1 MIETREYKPS
11 EDDIIYH
18 YCDANAF
25 HAICTTRK
33 LRFNDLFSMNDYM
46 EVHWGYSIWEKV
58 ANIVIEEF
66 GFEFVDYIDKRI
78 NSTGL
83 RALVV
88 ASCFSKNGDVLSQWR
103 GYADNGKGYVIGF
116 KATELLKLPIRAL
129 EILYNEGEQIKEVEK
144 IVRALHKAEELS
156 EDKFS
161 SDFDTLVYLL
171 GYDLSSLKNPAFLEE
186 QEIRLIHLLD
196 FQKSGKFLKLNDSG
210 GLYFGRE
217 RSGEK
222 VQFRIKQDI
231 PTPFI
236 DLDFSDNDKINPI
249 IEVIIGP
256 KNDVLETSIS
266 VYMET
271 IGLSNVEIKKSKAS
285 YR

>member
-1 MIETREYKPS
+1 MIKTREYIPI
-11 EDDIIYH
+11 ENDIIYH

-25 HAICTTRK
+25 HSICTNRK
-33 LRFNDLFSMNDYM
+33 LRLNDLFSMNDYM
-46 EVHWGYSIWEKV
+46 EVHWGYSVWEKV
-58 ANIVIEEF
+58 ANRVIGEF

-83 RALVV
+83 RGLVV
-88 ASCFSKNGDVLSQWR
+88 ASCFSKNRDVLSQWR
-103 GYADNGKGYVIGF
+103 GYADDGKGYVIGF

-129 EILYNEGEQIKEVEK
+129 EILYNENEQIKEVEK
-144 IVRALHKAEELS
+144 IVRALHQAEENS
-156 EDKFS
+156 REKFS
-161 SDFDTLVYLL
+161 SDFDTSIYLL

-196 FQKSGKFLKLNDSG
+196 FQKSGNFLKLNDSG
-210 GLYFGRE
+210 GVYFGKKKA
-217 RSGEK
+217 GEK
-222 VQFRIKQDI
+222 IQFRIKQDI

-236 DLDFSDNDKINPI
+236 EIDFSDNNKINPI
-249 IEVIIGP
+249 VEVIIGP
-256 KNDVLETSIS
+256 KNDVLQTSIS